1 MNTQSKS
8 KMALATAIYKKMI
21 QKNGVQRKDIIAKFQ
36 SEAGLSKAG
45 AGTYYNNIKKKLA
58 ENAK

>member
-1 MNTQSKS
+1 MSKPLET
-8 KMALATAIYKKMI
+8 KVAKATAIYKKMYK
-21 QKNGVQRKDIIAKFQ
+21 KNGVERKHIIAKFQ

-58 ENAK
+58 ENAN